1 MLSVCVLIRTLHG
14 KDANVVKSLSQ
25 LDGIKRIF
33 PVLGRFDVVVDL
45 EVSDFKELGN
55 IVMRMGNF
63 YGVVFTETLIEP
75 TKSNSVLDKLLKM
88 DFVRKAFDTYGRFD
102 ITVFVEVKDYQMMVE
117 VTNEI
122 NGLEGVRS
130 TETLLEA

>member
-14 KDANVVKSLSQ
+14 KDADVVNSLSQ
-25 LDGIKRIF
+25 LDCIKRIF

-63 YGVVFTETLIEP
+63 YGVVFTETLIE
-75 TKSNSVLDKLLKM
+75 VQ
-88 DFVRKAFDTYGRFD
+88 R
-102 ITVFVEVKDYQMMVE
+102 
-117 VTNEI
+117 
-122 NGLEGVRS
+122 
-130 TETLLEA
+130 

>member
-14 KDANVVKSLSQ
+14 KDADVVRSLSQ

-45 EVSDFKELGN
+45 EVADFKELGN

-63 YGVVFTETLIEP
+63 YGVVFTETLIE
-75 TKSNSVLDKLLKM
+75 VQ
-88 DFVRKAFDTYGRFD
+88 R
-102 ITVFVEVKDYQMMVE
+102 
-117 VTNEI
+117 
-122 NGLEGVRS
+122 
-130 TETLLEA
+130 